1 MDPRKERVRRLLVI
15 LQHDMNTLHDRLVH
29 RKDEYLSIL
38 SLQRNRK
45 HFEVIFRS
53 RYPSINVDTLMMLTE
68 DVLVL
73 INNFY
78 TAVERYEWYLMH
90 TEDQPSVVEGASHQ
104 YIKEIS
110 SHYQTLSVFLDAELS
125 TIIEKAS

>member
-1 MDPRKERVRRLLVI
+1 MESRKEQVRRLLVI
-15 LQHDMNTLHDRLVH
+15 LENDINTLHSRVVE

-53 RYPSINVDTLMMLTE
+53 RYPSTSVESLMLLTE

-73 INNFY
+73 INKFY
-78 TAVERYEWYLMH
+78 NEIEKYEWYLMH
-90 TEDQPSVVEGASHQ
+90 TEDQPSVVEANAHH
-104 YIKEIS
+104 YLKEIS
-110 SHYQTLSVFLDAELS
+110 SHYNMLSVFLEAELS
-125 TIIEKAS
+125 TIIEDAS